1 MILAILTFFF
11 ILALVTASYWLLV
24 LRPERKF
31 TGRLRE
37 RVELKTLK
45 TIGSESVVK
54 GGARATPRPG
64 LIGALAAW
72 HRRYAVAATAR
83 LIDSAGV
90 RTDPQWLIGG
100 TAIALM
106 VVQLL
111 LQIIDAGPG
120 MRLLLG
126 ALTPVAPYAYIQYLA
141 RKRLRAFEEMFP
153 DAIGLMARALRAGHA
168 LTATLQMVAEEL
180 DDPIRSEFQA
190 LYEQHSRGLPMTQVM
205 RTFASRIPLVD
216 VRFFSTAVLT
226 QRETGG
232 NLAEVLDN
240 LANVMRDRFRV
251 RRQLKVLTAQG
262 RASGWLLGLLPVVL
276 GLALYVMNP
285 EQMHMFLTDPTGLWL
300 FKIAATL
307 EIVGVVAIRNI
318 LKVDY

>member
-1 MILAILTFFF
+1 MILAVLTFAFVM
-11 ILALVTASYWLLV
+11 LLVLITYWMLV

-31 TGRLRE
+31 SGRLRE
-37 RVELKTLK
+37 RVEVKTRK
-45 TIGSESVVK
+45 TIGSESIVK
-54 GGARATPRPG
+54 GGARAAPRSGPLG
-64 LIGALAAW
+64 LLIAW

-100 TAIALM
+100 TAIALLF
-106 VVQLL
+106 VQIV
-111 LQIIDAGPG
+111 LQIAHADRAVRLAAGAATP
-120 MRLLLG
+120 LL
-126 ALTPVAPYAYIQYLA
+126 PYFYIQYLA
-141 RKRLRAFEEMFP
+141 RKRLRDFEEMFP

-168 LTATLQMVAEEL
+168 LTATLQMVAEEMQ
-180 DDPIRSEFQA
+180 DPIQSEFRA

-251 RRQLKVLTAQG
+251 RQQLKVLTAQG
-262 RASGWLLGLLPVVL
+262 RMSGWLLGVLPLAL
-276 GLALYVMNP
+276 GGALYVMNP
-285 EQMHMFLTDPTGLWL
+285 SAFETFLTDPTGLWL
-300 FKIAATL
+300 FKIAITL
-307 EIVGVVAIRNI
+307 EIVGVIAIHNI
-318 LKVDY
+318 LKVEY

>member
-1 MILAILTFFF
+1 
-11 ILALVTASYWLLV
+11 
-24 LRPERKF
+24 
-31 TGRLRE
+31 
-37 RVELKTLK
+37 
-45 TIGSESVVK
+45 
-54 GGARATPRPG
+54 
-64 LIGALAAW
+64 
-72 HRRYAVAATAR
+72 
-83 LIDSAGV
+83 
-90 RTDPQWLIGG
+90 
-100 TAIALM
+100 
-106 VVQLL
+106 
-111 LQIIDAGPG
+111 
-120 MRLLLG
+120 
-126 ALTPVAPYAYIQYLA
+126 
-141 RKRLRAFEEMFP
+141 
-153 DAIGLMARALRAGHA
+153 
-168 LTATLQMVAEEL
+168 
-180 DDPIRSEFQA
+180 
-190 LYEQHSRGLPMTQVM
+190 MTQVM